1 MTETAPGRRTRQRT
15 AVKATLDRQS
25 GFRTAQE
32 LHAELLRSGE
42 KIGLTTVYRS
52 LQALTRAR
60 EVDVLRND
68 EGEAIYRRCDADAHH
83 HHLVCR
89 ACGRTTEVRSAS
101 IERWAKETA
110 RRHGFTSV
118 THTAELYGL
127 CRACSSRSEPR

>member
-1 MTETAPGRRTRQRT
+1 M
-15 AVKATLDRQS
+15 KATLDRHG

-32 LHAELLRSGE
+32 LHAELRRAGE

-52 LQALTRAR
+52 LQALAR
-60 EVDVLRND
+60 THEVDVLRND
-68 EGEAIYRRCDADAHH
+68 DGEAIYRRCEAGEHH

-89 ACGRTTEVRSAS
+89 GCGRTSEVRSAAL
-101 IERWAKETA
+101 ERWAKETA

-127 CRACSSRSEPR
+127 CQACGSGSTDVVDG